1 MVLVEGFL
9 GIGALSES
17 TFEESML
24 GRKESMWCCI
34 LRNNMNTWT
43 VKQLRK
49 HNLTE
54 RLATSSSSLKS
65 PFCTLTELQDIHG

>member
-1 MVLVEGFL
+1 MANEFFLLTCYEQEQMVLVEGFL

-24 GRKESMWCCI
+24 GHKESMWCCI

-43 VKQLRK
+43 A
-49 HNLTE
+49 NN
-54 RLATSSSSLKS
+54 
-65 PFCTLTELQDIHG
+65 